1 MPSMVIAVMITV
13 SVMNFVIVPV
23 VISIS
28 VAALFFCLAGRQI
41 AIPPS
46 RFLALAPTRRVLI
59 TIAVAVLIV
68 ATVAVLIVVTVMVLI
83 VVIVMMREAVAI
95 IIVAVAVMSFAVV
108 FRKSH
113 SRQKGPAQARN

>member
-28 VAALFFCLAGRQI
+28 VAALFFRLAGRQI

-59 TIAVAVLIV
+59 TVTVPIVVAVVI
-68 ATVAVLIVVTVMVLI
+68 AVLIVVTIMILVAVI
-83 VVIVMMREAVAI
+83 VVMRGVFAI
-95 IIVAVAVMSFAVV
+95 IIVAVMSFAVV

>member
-1 MPSMVIAVMITV
+1 MVIAIMVTV
-13 SVMNFVIVPV
+13 SVMNLVIVPI
-23 VISIS
+23 VISMT
-28 VAALFFCLAGRQI
+28 ALFFCLAGRQI

-46 RFLALAPTRRVLI
+46 RFLALAPTRRVLV
-59 TIAVAVLIV
+59 TIAVSIV
-68 ATVAVLIVVTVMVLI
+68 ITVVIAVLIVVTVMVLI
-83 VVIVMMREAVAI
+83 VVIVMMREVFAI

>member
-28 VAALFFCLAGRQI
+28 VTALFFCLAGRQI

-46 RFLALAPTRRVLI
+46 RFLALAPTRRGLI
-59 TIAVAVLIV
+59 TIA
-68 ATVAVLIVVTVMVLI
+68 VAVLIVVTVMVLI
-83 VVIVMMREAVAI
+83 VVILIIRGVLAI
-95 IIVAVAVMSFAVV
+95 IIVAAMSFAVG
-108 FRKSH
+108 FCKNH
-113 SRQKGPAQARN
+113 SRQKGTAQDPN